1 MMIDLRLRSRAV
13 SSIRALLLAS
23 TGAVITVDTLA
34 TR

>member
-13 SSIRALLLAS
+13 SSMRALLLAS
-23 TGAVITVDTLA
+23 TAAVSNVTLA